1 MLRADW
7 LAANNLADAHL
18 VVAEDVTEERHQ
30 RPGAEHPG
38 VILLRQG
45 AGLRR
50 TNLLSTELAGF
61 VSACDG
67 ELSVAQIIGA
77 LAALLGGGPDFDEDS
92 FRDGLLAEVGNLVRD
107 GFLLP
112 EGLLA

>member
-1 MLRADW
+1 M
-7 LAANNLADAHL
+7 
-18 VVAEDVTEERHQ
+18 AEDVTEERHQ

-50 TNLLSTELAGF
+50 TNLLSSELAGF

-67 ELSVAQIIGA
+67 DLSVNQIITA
-77 LAALLGGGPDFDEDS
+77 LEALGGEEGFDAEAFTS
-92 FRDGLLAEVGNLVRD
+92 TLFHEVGNLVLD
-107 GFLLP
+107 GFLVP
-112 EGLLA
+112 DEPGTSP

>member
-1 MLRADW
+1 MG
-7 LAANNLADAHL
+7 DAHL

-50 TNLLSTELAGF
+50 TELMDTALAGF

-67 ELSVAQIIGA
+67 DLSVSALVGA
-77 LAALLGGGPDFDEDS
+77 LDSLLGEGDADFAARLNEGVA
-92 FRDGLLAEVGNLVRD
+92 RLIRR
-107 GFLLP
+107 GFLL
-112 EGLLA
+112 EMRNNR